1 MMGGVVFDTECRTP
15 MPRLYAAGEDT
26 GGVHGA
32 NRLGGNGVANSTV
45 FGAIA
50 GDRMAEAIAGERGA
64 LAECDPRAIKA
75 ALDRAYG
82 PLGRAPGDVFAM
94 REELLA
100 LMWDDVGILR
110 TGTGL
115 TNAAARLDALASTV
129 RACGIAD
136 GDRRFNLT
144 WMDRLNVENLIEVSR
159 AVCAA
164 ALKRDDSRGA
174 HFREDF
180 PETSDLD
187 RSAYTVVRSGEDALH
202 VTMQPVRFTRVRPGE
217 SLLREAAE

>member
-1 MMGGVVFDTECRTP
+1 MRSLAQCAP
-15 MPRLYAAGEDT
+15 AAS
-26 GGVHGA
+26 
-32 NRLGGNGVANSTV
+32 L
-45 FGAIA
+45 
-50 GDRMAEAIAGERGA
+50 
-64 LAECDPRAIKA
+64 
-75 ALDRAYG
+75 
-82 PLGRAPGDVFAM
+82 
-94 REELLA
+94 
-100 LMWDDVGILR
+100 
-110 TGTGL
+110 
-115 TNAAARLDALASTV
+115 
-129 RACGIAD
+129 D

-180 PETSDLD
+180 PETSDLE

-217 SLLREAAE
+217 SLLRDAAE